1 VNDAIHNEIGNA
13 KSCLIIDKVRD
24 ESMNEHIAIV
34 LRFIDKNDFVQG
46 HFFEFVYVFDTVAST
61 LKMYIFCIV

>member
-46 HFFEFVYVFDTVAST
+46 HFF
-61 LKMYIFCIV
+61 